1 VRRNKILIGSILLL
15 AARVAHGQQ
24 AEGELR
30 CEKIHKHGMTEKIVT
45 YTASDGK
52 TYALN
57 GYARVR
63 AHSRHWIKAS
73 HALSPAQTADLL
85 SRGLKLCD
93 LST

>member
-1 VRRNKILIGSILLL
+1 MRQNKILIGSILLL
-15 AARVAHGQQ
+15 AARVAHGQ
-24 AEGELR
+24 AEGDLQ
-30 CEKIHKHGMTEKIVT
+30 CEEIHRHGMTEKIVT
-45 YTASDGK
+45 YTAPDGK

-57 GYARVR
+57 GYARLR

-93 LST
+93 L